1 MLKHRSAIVILIM
14 LIDVHIKFAKIL
26 CTCSKILCT
35 CSNMYLFKYF
45 YVLVQ
50 IFLCT
55 CSNIS
60 MYLFKY
66 FYRDESFQD

>member
-1 MLKHRSAIVILIM
+1 MLKHNSAILKLIV

-26 CTCSKILCT
+26 CTCSNI
-35 CSNMYLFKYF
+35 SMFLFK

-60 MYLFKY
+60 MYLFKDSMDVFEPCY
-66 FYRDESFQD
+66 WCT